1 MILSQASG
9 LVAMVVAVIGDMVA
23 IAPLIDRAPLMLE
36 AIAALRFVRAV
47 LVVVVAVMIGFVDLF
62 VVPFRGVI
70 VLLIAMTARGIV
82 IATAPT
88 MASAATPAMMAAVS
102 PRFWAWAGAAVRLD
116 TVRAAP
122 MMRAMN
128 LRCMVI
134 PFRMLTVVFLRRSA

>member
-23 IAPLIDRAPLMLE
+23 IAPLIDRAPLMLA

-62 VVPFRGVI
+62 VVPFR
-70 VLLIAMTARGIV
+70 
-82 IATAPT
+82 
-88 MASAATPAMMAAVS
+88 
-102 PRFWAWAGAAVRLD
+102 AGAAVRLD